1 MFNWD
6 VSLLLVKHEY
16 FTGTSILVLRLLDLG
31 GAVGY
36 KTNHLVL
43 VISPFLGWAETKWLG
58 GYIYICVFLQT
69 TSGIVLWV
77 SR

>member
-6 VSLLLVKHEY
+6 VSLLLVKYEY
-16 FTGTSILVLRLLDLG
+16 FTGMSILVLRLLDLG

-36 KTNHLVL
+36 KINHLVL
-43 VISPFLGWAETKWLG
+43 VISPFLGWVETKWLG
-58 GYIYICVFLQT
+58 GYIYMFLQT